1 MKKFLLYANIIVLM
15 GCCCSCI
22 SNNDKCLRKLFEE
35 TGIESS
41 RIKPASFVLF
51 VVLSSFYFFLK
62 MLVLLAVTFYL
73 CYS

>member
-41 RIKPASFVLF
+41 RIKAASFV
-51 VVLSSFYFFLK
+51 
-62 MLVLLAVTFYL
+62 
-73 CYS
+73 